1 MSSFNLVQ
9 IVPSL
14 DSGGVERGT
23 VDVANFL
30 AENKIQNFIITSGGK
45 MIKEL
50 NASFTH
56 VHQLPV
62 SSKNFFSYP
71 LIARKINQFI
81 KANNINLVHVRSRG
95 PAWMINLISKNNI
108 KTISTFHNVY
118 GGNSYLKKMYNKGL
132 TKMDHL
138 VAISEYVKET
148 ITKKYNL
155 TANNISVINRGIDT
169 EYFNQ
174 PVDTIKIDNI
184 INTHQIDISKKI
196 ILFPARITS
205 WKGQLEF
212 IDVIK
217 KIDTQNVLVLFV
229 GDIKNKN
236 YTKLVRDKINQNN
249 LSNTC
254 KILGTVNQDEMRSLY
269 KIANLSVSFPL
280 RAEGFGR
287 TVSESIYSNTPMLAF
302 DYGGVRNQMENLSDL
317 FKVKPQNYQDLPAKI
332 KILLNLSEDQTKEA
346 LQDIKVV
353 IEKNFSKINMVNQ
366 YMKLYESLTS

>member
-14 DSGGVERGT
+14 DSGGVERGA

-30 AENKIQNFIITSGGK
+30 AEKKIQNFIITSGGK

-50 NASFTH
+50 DERFIH

-62 SSKNFFSYP
+62 ASKNFFSYP

-81 KANNINLVHVRSRG
+81 KANNINIVHVRSRG
-95 PAWMINLISKNNI
+95 PAWMVNLIAKNNI
-108 KTISTFHNVY
+108 KTIATFHNVY
-118 GGNSYLKKMYNKGL
+118 GGYSYLKKMYNKGL

-138 VAISEYVKET
+138 VAISDYVKET
-148 ITKKYNL
+148 IVKKYNL
-155 TANNISVINRGIDT
+155 LPNNISVINRGVDT

-174 PVDTIKIDNI
+174 PVDVGIRDNI
-184 INTHQIDISKKI
+184 LKTHQIDTAKKI

-217 KIDTQNVLVLFV
+217 KIDTQNIFVLFA
-229 GDIKNKN
+229 GDTKNES
-236 YTKLVRDKINQNN
+236 YTKLVRDKIKQNN
-249 LSNTC
+249 LDGVC
-254 KILGTVNQDEMRSLY
+254 KILGSINQDEMRSLY
-269 KIANLSVSFPL
+269 EVADLSVSFPL

-287 TVSESIYSNTPMLAF
+287 TVSESLYSKTPVLAF
-302 DYGGVRNQMENLSDL
+302 DYGGVKNQLANLSDM
-317 FKVKPQNYQDLPAKI
+317 FKVKPQDFQVLPAKI
-332 KILLNLSEDQTKEA
+332 ENLLSLSEVEKKEA
-346 LQDIKVV
+346 LEGVQSV
-353 IEKNFSKINMVNQ
+353 IESNFSKINMVKQ
-366 YMKLYESLTS
+366 YLKLYESFKS

>member
-30 AENKIQNFIITSGGK
+30 AEKKIQNFIITSGGK

-50 NASFTH
+50 DKKFIH

-62 SSKNFFSYP
+62 ASKNFFFYP

-81 KANNINLVHVRSRG
+81 KANNINIVHVRSRG
-95 PAWMINLISKNNI
+95 PAWMVNLIAKNNI
-108 KTISTFHNVY
+108 KTIATFHNVY

-132 TKMDHL
+132 SKMDHL
-138 VAISEYVKET
+138 VAISDYVKET
-148 ITKKYNL
+148 ILKKYDL
-155 TANNISVINRGIDT
+155 RTNNISVINRGVDT

-174 PVDTIKIDNI
+174 PVDVGIRDNI
-184 INTHQIDISKKI
+184 LKTHQIDTAKKI

-217 KIDTQNVLVLFV
+217 KIDTQNIFVLFA
-229 GDIKNKN
+229 GDTKNES
-236 YTKLVRDKINQNN
+236 YTKLVRDKIKQNN
-249 LSNTC
+249 LDGVC
-254 KILGTVNQDEMRSLY
+254 KILGSINQDEMRSLY
-269 KIANLSVSFPL
+269 EVADLSVSFPL

-287 TVSESIYSNTPMLAF
+287 TVSESLYSKTPVLAF
-302 DYGGVRNQMENLSDL
+302 DYGGVKNQLANLSDM
-317 FKVKPQNYQDLPAKI
+317 FKVKPQDFQILPSKI
-332 KILLNLSEDQTKEA
+332 EKLLSLSEVEKKEA
-346 LQDIKVV
+346 LEGVQSV
-353 IEKNFSKINMVNQ
+353 IESNFSKINMVKQ
-366 YMKLYESLTS
+366 YLKLYESFKS

>member
-14 DSGGVERGT
+14 ESGGVERGT

-30 AENKIQNFIITSGGK
+30 AEKKIKNFIITSGGK

-50 NASFTH
+50 DKSFTH

-62 SSKNFFSYP
+62 ESKNFFSYP
-71 LIARKINQFI
+71 FIAKKINQFI

-95 PAWMINLISKNNI
+95 PAWMINLMSKNNI

-132 TKMDHL
+132 SKMDHL
-138 VAISEYVKET
+138 VAISDYVKET
-148 ITKKYNL
+148 IVQKYNI
-155 TANNISVINRGIDT
+155 AEEYISVINRGIDT

-174 PVDTIKIDNI
+174 TIEYTKSDDFLH
-184 INTHQIDISKKI
+184 THQIDTSKKI
-196 ILFPARITS
+196 ILFPARVTS

-217 KIDTQNVLVLFV
+217 KIDIQNLLVLFA
-229 GDIKNKN
+229 GDTKNES
-236 YTKLVRDKINQNN
+236 YTKLVQDKINKDN
-249 LSNTC
+249 LTNTC
-254 KILGTVNQDEMRSLY
+254 KTLRSVNQDEMRILY
-269 KIANLSVSFPL
+269 QVADLSVSFPL

-287 TVSESIYSNTPMLAF
+287 TISESLYSNTPVLAF
-302 DYGGVRNQMENLSDL
+302 DYGGVKNQLENLSNL
-317 FKVKPQNYQDLPAKI
+317 FKSKPHDYKSLPNKI
-332 KILLNLSEDQTKEA
+332 EVLLNLTDDQKKEA
-346 LQDIKVV
+346 LQNAQSV
-353 IEKNFSKINMVNQ
+353 IERNFSKKNMVNK
-366 YMKLYESLTS
+366 YLELYESVKF